1 MNTSEGLIPKWDKWL
16 NMIDATDFQL
26 VALSLNYEPPSTLKT
41 ITRFQ
46 GLLCYAQRLSII
58 KNHITNKQLPYEQ
71 RRCSSTDKFENYV
84 QLNAFVKWAVDV
96 MAWDLPPE
104 LLTVYNAPAP
114 AASSQKLI
122 EENELLRQQLSDAQ
136 AKIDVLKKQLNEYQ
150 EKPIAI
156 KTENKVMPLI
166 YHLCCQLL
174 NNGKPVK
181 RPVQKTLSF
190 ITDDLKNKRGIE
202 LGSKALDDYYKL
214 GEKII
219 NEKNR

>member
-174 NNGKPVK
+174 NNGKPVE

>member
-1 MNTSEGLIPKWDKWL
+1 MNISEGLVPKWDKWL
-16 NMIDATDFQL
+16 KMIDATDFQL
-26 VALSLNYEPPSTLKT
+26 IALSLNYEPPSTLKT
-41 ITRFQ
+41 IARFQ
-46 GLLCYAQRLSII
+46 CLPCFAERLSII
-58 KNHITNKQLPYEQ
+58 KNQITNKQLHYEQ

-84 QLNAFVKWAVDV
+84 QLDAFVKWAVDV

-104 LLTVYNAPAP
+104 LLIIKNASTP
-114 AASSQKLI
+114 AAPSQSLTQ
-122 EENELLRQQLSDAQ
+122 ENELLKQQLNDAQ
-136 AKIDVLKKQLNEYQ
+136 AKIERLEKQLNEYQ

-166 YHLCCQLL
+166 YHLCCQVL
-174 NNGKPVK
+174 NTGNPIE

>member
-1 MNTSEGLIPKWDKWL
+1 MNISEGLVPKWDKWL
-16 NMIDATDFQL
+16 KMIDATDFQL
-26 VALSLNYEPPSTLKT
+26 IALSLNYEPPSTLKT

-46 GLLCYAQRLSII
+46 GLSCYAERLSII
-58 KNHITNKQLPYEQ
+58 KNHITNKQLAYEQ
-71 RRCSSTDKFENYV
+71 RRCGNTDKIESYV
-84 QLNAFVKWAVDV
+84 QLDAFVKWAVDV

-104 LLTVYNAPAP
+104 LLIIKNASTP
-114 AASSQKLI
+114 AAPSQSLTQ
-122 EENELLRQQLSDAQ
+122 ENELLKQQLNDAQ
-136 AKIDVLKKQLNEYQ
+136 AKIERLEKQLNEYQ

-166 YHLCCQLL
+166 YHLCCHVL
-174 NNGKPVK
+174 NTGNPIE

>member
-1 MNTSEGLIPKWDKWL
+1 MNISEGLVPKWDKWL
-16 NMIDATDFQL
+16 KMIDATDFQL
-26 VALSLNYEPPSTLKT
+26 IALSLNYEPPSTLKT
-41 ITRFQ
+41 IRRFQ
-46 GLLCYAQRLSII
+46 GLSCYAERLSII
-58 KNHITNKQLPYEQ
+58 KNHITNKQLAYEQ
-71 RRCSSTDKFENYV
+71 RRCGNTDKFESYV
-84 QLNAFVKWAVDV
+84 QLDAFVKWAVDV

-104 LLTVYNAPAP
+104 LLIIKNASTP
-114 AASSQKLI
+114 AAPSQSLTQ
-122 EENELLRQQLSDAQ
+122 ENELLKQQLNDAQ
-136 AKIDVLKKQLNEYQ
+136 AKIERLEKQLNEYQ

-166 YHLCCQLL
+166 YHLCCQVL
-174 NNGKPVK
+174 NTGNPIE